1 MKTPFAPLALLAG
14 ALLLAGCT
22 SLDRSAGRTVQIQR
36 TAHGVAHIEAPDHE
50 ALAYGVA
57 YAHAQD
63 NVCQTANHLVTV
75 RGERSR
81 FFGPAARG
89 ELARRMLPNAQIDVF
104 IRAHMDDTRLQQA
117 LHAASPAAQALARGY
132 VAGYNRYLRDHATQ
146 LPKACAGQPWVRPM
160 TLADYLRLTE
170 QTMVQAGVGAL
181 ADAVVA
187 ATPPVPGSVQAPV
200 PALEDA
206 VAALDEHELREPS
219 IGSNGWAFGKD
230 GTRNGRGA
238 LLGNPHF
245 PWRGVNRFWQM
256 HLTIPG
262 ELDVMGAATGHG
274 AVVNIGFNKDFA
286 WTHTVSTGRRFTLH
300 ELSLVPGRPT
310 HYLVDGQPEAMQAR
324 SVRYEALVDGRLEPR
339 EHTVW
344 ITRHG
349 PVLVIPKAGLTW
361 TERSAYAIR
370 DANTGN
376 HRSADAWLGLGKAR
390 NVQDAR
396 AALATLGIP
405 WVNTIAADRE
415 GRALYADA
423 SVVPDVDAA
432 LLQRCTASPRAAALF
447 AAAALPV
454 LDGSR
459 SECGWR
465 LDATSPVPGLTP
477 LERLPLLVRDD
488 WVQNSNDSYWLSN
501 PAAPIT
507 GISPMV
513 GAAGTPLRP
522 RTRAALT
529 EIPAM
534 LAAAGGKIDAAGLRD
549 QLFRNRNHMGQL
561 VIDEV
566 LAACPQ
572 APAGHVQQACAALRG
587 WDRHSNPESKG
598 AHLFRE
604 FWRGAHRLPGLWR
617 VPFDAADPVSTPRG
631 LNFADASVRAGLWAA
646 LDKAAS
652 ASTAHGIAL
661 DAPLAAVQADTT
673 PQGRAAIHGG
683 DEFEGVLNKIEA
695 KATNGLSAGGYDIDY
710 GTSYVQSVEFD
721 DRGPVAHALL
731 VYGQSSQPGSA
742 HDRDQLMLY
751 ARKQWPRLPFHSDEV
766 ARERVGPVLKLQIP

>member
-1 MKTPFAPLALLAG
+1 MRIPSAPLALLG
-14 ALLLAGCT
+14 SALLLAGCAGF
-22 SLDRSAGRTVQIQR
+22 DRSPGRTAQIQR
-36 TAHGVAHIEAPDHE
+36 TAHGVAHIVAPDYE

-89 ELARRMLPNAQIDVF
+89 ELARRMLPNEQIDVF
-104 IRAHMDDTRLQQA
+104 IRAHMDDARLQQA
-117 LHAASPAAQALARGY
+117 LRAASPAAQAMARGY

-146 LPKACAGQPWVRPM
+146 LPKACAEQPWVRPM
-160 TLADYLRLTE
+160 TLSDYLRLTE

-181 ADAVVA
+181 ADAVVTA
-187 ATPPVPGSVQAPV
+187 RPPVSGSAQAPL
-200 PALEDA
+200 PPLDDA
-206 VAALDEHELREPS
+206 VAALDEHELREPA

-230 GTRNGRGA
+230 STRNGRGA

-274 AVVNIGFNKDFA
+274 ALVNIGFNKDFA

-324 SVRYEALVDGRLEPR
+324 TVRYEALVDGRIESR

-344 ITRHG
+344 TTRHG
-349 PVLVIPKAGLTW
+349 PVLVIPKAGLAW
-361 TERSAYAIR
+361 TGETAYAIR
-370 DANTGN
+370 DANTAN
-376 HRSADAWLGLGKAR
+376 QRSADAWLGLGKAR
-390 NVQDAR
+390 TVQDAR
-396 AALATLGIP
+396 AALARLGIP

-415 GRALYADA
+415 GNALYADA

-432 LLQRCTASPRAAALF
+432 QLQRCAASPRAAALF
-447 AAAALPV
+447 AAAGLPV

-459 SECGWR
+459 SECAWR
-465 LDATSPVPGLTP
+465 QDPASPVPGLTP
-477 LERLPLLVRDD
+477 LERLPLLVRKD

-513 GAAGTPLRP
+513 GSAGTLQRP
-522 RTRAALT
+522 RTRAALV

-534 LAAAGGKIDAAGLRD
+534 LAAAGGRIDAAALRE
-549 QLFRNRNHMGQL
+549 QLFRNRNHTGHL
-561 VIDEV
+561 VMDEL

-572 APAGHVQQACAALRG
+572 APAGHAQQACAALRE
-587 WDRHSNPESKG
+587 WDRHSNVESKG

-604 FWRGAHRLPGLWR
+604 FWRTAHKLPRLWR
-617 VPFDAADPVSTPRG
+617 VPFDPADPVNTPRG
-631 LNFADASVRAGLWAA
+631 LHLADASVRAGLWEA
-646 LDKAAS
+646 LDKAAA
-652 ASTAHGIAL
+652 ASKAHGIPL
-661 DAPLAAVQADTT
+661 DAPLGAVQADNT
-673 PQGRAAIHGG
+673 PHGRAAIHGG
-683 DEFEGVLNKIEA
+683 DEFEGVLNKIET
-695 KATNGLSAGGYDIDY
+695 KATNGLGAGGYDIDY

-731 VYGQSSQPGSA
+731 VYGQSSQPGA
-742 HDRDQLMLY
+742 THDRDQLMLY
-751 ARKQWPRLPFHSDEV
+751 AVKQWPRLPFHPDEV
-766 ARERVGPVLKLQIP
+766 ARDRVGPVLTLQLE